1 MADGPSVKLVGENVV
16 ISFPKADAQGL
27 RVALAPCP
35 CRAPKS
41 TATTNIRNRLSKAIG
56 RLLSKPQ

>member
-1 MADGPSVKLVGENVV
+1 MADAPSAKLVGENLV
-16 ISFPKADAQGL
+16 ITFPKADAQGL

>member
-1 MADGPSVKLVGENVV
+1 MADGPSVKLVGESVV
-16 ISFPKADAQGL
+16 ITFPKEDAQGL

>member
-1 MADGPSVKLVGENVV
+1 MPSGPSCKLEGEDVL
-16 ISFPKADAQGL
+16 IRLPKEEAQGL
-27 RVALAPCP
+27 RVAMAPCP
-35 CRAPKS
+35 CRATKS